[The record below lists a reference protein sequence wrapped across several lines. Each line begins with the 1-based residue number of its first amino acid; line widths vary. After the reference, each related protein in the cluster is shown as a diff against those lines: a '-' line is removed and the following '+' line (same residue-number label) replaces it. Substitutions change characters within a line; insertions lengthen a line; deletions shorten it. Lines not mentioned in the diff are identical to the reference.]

1 MLLEVCCVSVMS
13 SLCSQSRSP
22 NAKDVRRSRAAAQ
35 VLKEGYLFKERPPPS
50 LPPGLFSGYGLFL
63 LTLGN

>member
-1 MLLEVCCVSVMS
+1 MS

-22 NAKDVRRSRAAAQ
+22 NAKDVRRSRTAAQ
-35 VLKEGYLFKERPPPS
+35 VLKEGYLFKERPPPP
-50 LPPGLFSGYGLFL
+50 LPPGLFRAYGLLL